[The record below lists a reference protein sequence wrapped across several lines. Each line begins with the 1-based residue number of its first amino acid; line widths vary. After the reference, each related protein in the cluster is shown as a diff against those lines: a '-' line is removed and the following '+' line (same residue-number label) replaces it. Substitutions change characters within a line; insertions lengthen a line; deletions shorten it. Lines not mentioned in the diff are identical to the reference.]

1 MATRRVKVLKFGG
14 TSMASPE
21 SIRQVISILKK
32 PERGVKTAA
41 VVVSAMSSVTDQLI
55 KIAKLAAAKDESYI
69 ALLDELKQR
78 HLDTVR
84 GLVRRKNRKQA
95 VASVRT
101 LFGYLEGVIKG
112 IRLVRELS
120 PGALDYIMSYGE
132 RLSAHILT
140 EALLDRSIR
149 CEYLNAR
156 TLIMTDDNFGS
167 AAVDFEVTNRNIR
180 KHFKT
185 HKSLQVVTGFIA
197 STKDKKTTTLG
208 RGGSDYTASILG
220 AALGAK
226 VIEIWTDVSGVMTA
240 DPRKVKNAL
249 PIASMTYNEAVE
261 MSYFGAKVI
270 HPPTIRPAEEK
281 NIPLLIKNT
290 FEPSAPGT
298 IVRRGHSTRKN
309 GALAKGI
316 SSINDIA
323 MLQVEGNALPRLRGA
338 AGRIFAALA
347 ESRINVILITQAS
360 SQHSVSFA
368 VAPQDAE
375 HARKSIETEFRFERE
390 SGFIDDISIRR
401 DLSIIAIVGEGM
413 RENTGTA
420 GRLFDTLGKNGI
432 NVVAIAQGSSE
443 LNISVVV
450 EKSDETKA
458 LNAIHTGFFFPEI
471 KPLNVFLVGTGLI
484 GSTLLAQ
491 IARQRDHL
499 RREYGYAIRIC
510 GIANAKKMLFDENG
524 IDPANWEEALTTSRR
539 RMNVEKFI
547 EAVQGVELPG
557 RVFVDCTASEDIAD
571 QYGNLLA
578 SRVSVVTPN
587 KRANSGKFSY
597 YKRLKE
603 LAKKPGISFFFETNA
618 GAALPVISILRDL
631 QLSGDKITK
640 IEAILSGTLSH
651 IFNNFTGKK
660 LFSNAVARAK
670 KLGFTEPD
678 PREDLRGTDVARKV
692 LILARECGFPL
703 ELSNVKVESLLSRH
717 AASASS
723 IGDFFEE
730 LKKDDRKF
738 EKKKREAEEKG
749 RHLRYIATLKNGR
762 AAIALK
768 AVSPSHPFYNMSGSD
783 NIIAFTTRR
792 YNKTPLVV
800 KGPGAG
806 AEVTAAGVFADIL
819 RTARDS
825 S

>member
-1 MATRRVKVLKFGG
+1 
-14 TSMASPE
+14 
-21 SIRQVISILKK
+21 
-32 PERGVKTAA
+32 
-41 VVVSAMSSVTDQLI
+41 
-55 KIAKLAAAKDESYI
+55 
-69 ALLDELKQR
+69 
-78 HLDTVR
+78 
-84 GLVRRKNRKQA
+84 
-95 VASVRT
+95 
-101 LFGYLEGVIKG
+101 
-112 IRLVRELS
+112 
-120 PGALDYIMSYGE
+120 
-132 RLSAHILT
+132 
-140 EALLDRSIR
+140 
-149 CEYLNAR
+149 
-156 TLIMTDDNFGS
+156 
-167 AAVDFEVTNRNIR
+167 
-180 KHFKT
+180 
-185 HKSLQVVTGFIA
+185 
-197 STKDKKTTTLG
+197 
-208 RGGSDYTASILG
+208 
-220 AALGAK
+220 
-226 VIEIWTDVSGVMTA
+226 
-240 DPRKVKNAL
+240 
-249 PIASMTYNEAVE
+249 
-261 MSYFGAKVI
+261 
-270 HPPTIRPAEEK
+270 
-281 NIPLLIKNT
+281 
-290 FEPSAPGT
+290 
-298 IVRRGHSTRKN
+298 
-309 GALAKGI
+309 
-316 SSINDIA
+316 
-323 MLQVEGNALPRLRGA
+323 
-338 AGRIFAALA
+338 
-347 ESRINVILITQAS
+347 
-360 SQHSVSFA
+360 
-368 VAPQDAE
+368 
-375 HARKSIETEFRFERE
+375 
-390 SGFIDDISIRR
+390 
-401 DLSIIAIVGEGM
+401 M

-491 IARQRDHL
+491 ISRQREHL
-499 RREYGYAIRIC
+499 RREYGYTIRMC
-510 GIANAKKMLFDENG
+510 AIANAKKMLFDENG
-524 IDPANWEEALTTSRR
+524 IDPANWEEALTASRR

-603 LAKKPGISFFFETNA
+603 LAKRPGISFFFETNA

-651 IFNNFTGKK
+651 IFNNFTGNR

>member
-1 MATRRVKVLKFGG
+1 MARRGVKVLKFGG
-14 TSMASPE
+14 TSMGSPE
-21 SIRQVISILKK
+21 AIRQVISILKK
-32 PERGVKTAA
+32 PQRDARIAA
-41 VVVSAMSSVTDQLI
+41 VVVSAMSGVTDQLI
-55 KIAKLAAAKDESYI
+55 KIARLAAAKDESYI
-69 ALLDELKQR
+69 TLLAELKRR
-78 HLDTVR
+78 HIETVR
-84 GLVRRKNRKQA
+84 ALIRQKNRKQA
-95 VASVRT
+95 TANIRV
-101 LFGYLEGVIKG
+101 LLGYLEGVITG

-140 EALLDRSIR
+140 EALLDRGIA

-156 TLIMTDDNFGS
+156 TVITTDDSFGS
-167 AAVDFEVTNRNIR
+167 ASVDFEHTNRNIK

-185 HKSLQVVTGFIA
+185 HRRLQVVTGFIA

-208 RGGSDYTASILG
+208 RGGSDYTAAIFG
-220 AALGAK
+220 AALRAK
-226 VIEIWTDVSGVMTA
+226 SIEIWTDVSGVMTA
-240 DPRKVKNAL
+240 DPRKVRTAL
-249 PIASMTYNEAVE
+249 PISSMTYNEAVE

-270 HPPTIRPAEEK
+270 HPPTIRPAQEK

-290 FEPSAPGT
+290 FEPEAKGT
-298 IVRRGHSTRKN
+298 IVRRKAEKIQD

-323 MLQVEGNALPRLRGA
+323 MLQVEGSALPRLRGA
-338 AGRIFAALA
+338 AGRIFMALA
-347 ESRINVILITQAS
+347 ENRINVILITQAS

-368 VAPQDAE
+368 VAPEDAE
-375 HARKSIETEFRFERE
+375 HARLAIEQEFKLERQN
-390 SGFIDDISIRR
+390 GLIDDILMRH

-413 RENTGTA
+413 RHRTGIS

-458 LNAIHTGFFFPEI
+458 LNALHTGFFFPQT
-471 KPLNVFLVGTGLI
+471 KPLNIFLVGTGLI
-484 GSTLLAQ
+484 GSTLLTQ
-491 IARQRDHL
+491 IARQSEYL
-499 RREYGYAIRIC
+499 RKEHGYVIRIC
-510 GIANAKKMLFDENG
+510 GLANARHMLIDENG
-524 IDPANWEEALTTSRR
+524 IDPSDWEAALSRSRR
-539 RMNVEKFI
+539 RMNVEKFVD
-547 EAVQGVELPG
+547 AVKNVELPG
-557 RVFVDCTASEDIAD
+557 RVFVDCTASEEVAAEYAD
-571 QYGNLLA
+571 LLA

-587 KRANSGKFSY
+587 KRANSGKLSY
-597 YKRLKE
+597 YRRLKE

-618 GAALPVISILRDL
+618 GAALPVVSILHDL

-640 IEAILSGTLSH
+640 IEAILSGTLSY

-660 LFSNAVARAK
+660 LFSSAVAKAK
-670 KLGFTEPD
+670 KLGYTEPD

-692 LILARECGFPL
+692 LILARECGYSL
-703 ELSNVKVESLLSRH
+703 ELSQVKVESLLSRR
-717 AASASS
+717 AAGAGS
-723 IGDFFEE
+723 IDDFFEE

-738 EKKKREAEEKG
+738 EKRKREAEEKK

-762 AAIALK
+762 AAISLK
-768 AVSPSHPFYNMSGSD
+768 AVPSSHPFYNMSGSD